1 MADLSI
7 TAANVAKG
15 TDSTTITGTAG
26 ATITAGQSVYLDSFD
41 SRYKLSDANAAGTGR
56 CDGIALNGAA
66 AGQPLTVLISGN
78 ITIGATVAVGTIYCV
93 SAGTGAICPLAD
105 LLSGEYIAKIG
116 IATTAAII
124 SVKIHNSG
132 VAKA

>member
-1 MADLSI
+1 MSDITI
-7 TAANVAKG
+7 TAANVAKA

-26 ATITAGQSVYLDSFD
+26 GTITAGQSVYLDTSD
-41 SRYKLSDANAAGTGR
+41 SRYKLSDANASGTGR
-56 CDGIALNGAA
+56 CDGIALHGASS
-66 AGQPLTVLISGN
+66 GQPLTVLTSGN
-78 ITIGATVAVGTIYCV
+78 ITIGGTVAVGTIYCV
-93 SAGTGAICPLAD
+93 SAGTGGICPIAD

-116 IATTAAII
+116 IGVTAAII